1 MADDYRRIELIT
13 GEARRRR
20 WTTEQ
25 KLQIIEESFLPGETV
40 SSVARRCG
48 VAPNLLYRWRRLLTE
63 GGAAAVGSDEPVVG
77 SSEVRRLEE
86 RVRDLERLLGRKTM
100 EVEILKEALARSEFK
115 KTELAALVAAEGR
128 FPMKAVAE
136 TIGVARSHLHDKVHR
151 APKPRGPYRKPED
164 DTLVQLVRRLVDER
178 PTYGYRRIT
187 ALANR
192 ERARAGEPAVNHKRV
207 FRIMRQNSMLLARH
221 TGRRTGRVHDGK
233 VIVMRSN
240 LRWCSDGFEIACWNG
255 DLIRIAFII
264 DAHDR
269 EIIAWHAVV
278 GSGISGGMVRD
289 MMLEAVESRFGTLQS
304 PAPLEWLTDNGS
316 SYTAKETRD
325 FATALNLIACFT
337 PVQSPESNGISESFV
352 KTFKRDYARVNPLP
366 DAVTALGK
374 IAGWFEDY
382 NENHPHSGLRMRSP
396 REFIRAQTQ

>member
-100 EVEILKEALARSEFK
+100 EVEILKEALARSELK

-207 FRIMRQNSMLLARH
+207 FRIMRQNGMLLRQA
-221 TGRRTGRVHDGK
+221 TGGRTGRVHDGK
-233 VIVMRSN
+233 VIVTRLEPALV
-240 LRWCSDGFEIACWNG
+240 LRRLRFRKLEGRPHPDRLHARCPRPRGHRMACRR
-255 DLIRIAFII
+255 RIG
-264 DAHDR
+264 HQRGSENR
-269 EIIAWHAVV
+269 EAGHL
-278 GSGISGGMVRD
+278 R
-289 MMLEAVESRFGTLQS
+289 TLKWGN
-304 PAPLEWLTDNGS
+304 PCCLLKFPVFWPI
-316 SYTAKETRD
+316 TR
-325 FATALNLIACFT
+325 N
-337 PVQSPESNGISESFV
+337 
-352 KTFKRDYARVNPLP
+352 
-366 DAVTALGK
+366 
-374 IAGWFEDY
+374 
-382 NENHPHSGLRMRSP
+382 
-396 REFIRAQTQ
+396 

>member
-13 GEARRRR
+13 GEVRRRH

-25 KLQIIEESFLPGETV
+25 KLQIIEESSLPGETG
-40 SSVARRCG
+40 RRLP
-48 VAPNLLYRWRRLLTE
+48 ATWRRANLLYRWRRLLTE

-100 EVEILKEALARSEFK
+100 EVEILKEALARSESK

-136 TIGVARSHLHDKVHR
+136 TLGVARSHLHDKVHLP
-151 APKPRGPYRKPED
+151 PKPRGYRKPED
-164 DTLVQLVRRLVDER
+164 DTLLPLVRRLVDER

-192 ERARAGEPAVNHKRV
+192 ELAKAGEPAVNHKRV
-207 FRIMRQNSMLLARH
+207 FRIMSKNGMLLAQH

-233 VIVMRSN
+233 VVVMRSN

-255 DLIRIAFII
+255 DIVRVAFII

-278 GSGISGGMVRD
+278 GSGISGSMVRD
-289 MMLEAVESRFGTLQS
+289 MMLEAVESTLRR
-304 PAPLEWLTDNGS
+304 PRAPQ
-316 SYTAKETRD
+316 RR
-325 FATALNLIACFT
+325 
-337 PVQSPESNGISESFV
+337 SNG
-352 KTFKRDYARVNPLP
+352 
-366 DAVTALGK
+366 
-374 IAGWFEDY
+374 
-382 NENHPHSGLRMRSP
+382 
-396 REFIRAQTQ
+396 